1 MNANTESLYASVVA
15 LSVTRLFVSL
25 NALLLVRRRQTM
37 DNKDVEGAIEWTTE
51 FIAKLADGIS
61 SFLGLLPD
69 VVIGG
74 IAAIL
79 LLVWVWKKV
88 ND

>member
-1 MNANTESLYASVVA
+1 MNANTESLYVSVVV

-25 NALLLVRRRQTM
+25 NALLLVWRKQTM
-37 DNKDVEGAIEWTTE
+37 DNNDVEGAIEWTTN

-61 SFLGLLPD
+61 AFLGMLPD
-69 VVIGG
+69 VVVGG

-88 ND
+88 NN